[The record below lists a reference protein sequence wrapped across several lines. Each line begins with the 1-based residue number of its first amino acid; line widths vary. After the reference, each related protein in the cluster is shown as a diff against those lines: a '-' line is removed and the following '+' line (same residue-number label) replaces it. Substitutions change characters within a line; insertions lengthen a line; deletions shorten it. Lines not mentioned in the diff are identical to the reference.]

1 MNFSTIWVIKSGR
14 IRTFYNETMKNISI
28 IIVTY
33 NGKELLKKYLPSVLD
48 ACQHYSFN
56 KAELIVVDDASVD
69 GTVDYLRLNFPLIK
83 LIEQP
88 VNRGFA
94 SSVNLGVSC
103 AQNEIVIPLNNDM
116 RVPEDFL
123 LVFPEHFEDRDVFA
137 VRPGVTRNPEDKI
150 FDLKNPEIGGGFKF
164 GLFDLNKEAKKK
176 TNLVFFT
183 GGGCSAFDRE
193 KFIQLNGFDEIY
205 SPFYFEDVDLS
216 YRAWKRG
223 WKIVYEPRTLI
234 YHQGGATILK
244 LYSRLF
250 LDAIAERNRF
260 LLVWKNITDWKLML
274 QNFIFVPIRVFG
286 LLLKFRITPL
296 VGFFWALGS
305 LNEVIRKRRQERQFA
320 KVKDKEIF
328 ALFNE

>member
-1 MNFSTIWVIKSGR
+1 
-14 IRTFYNETMKNISI
+14 MKNISI
-28 IIVTY
+28 VIVTY
-33 NGKELLKKYLPSVLD
+33 NGKELLKKYLPSVLG
-48 ACQHYSFN
+48 ACQRYSLG
-56 KAELIVVDDASVD
+56 KTELIVVDNASSD
-69 GTVDYLRLNFPLIK
+69 GTADYLRSNFPFVK

-94 SSVNLGVSC
+94 SSVNLGISC
-103 AQNEIVIPLNNDM
+103 AQHEIAVALNNDM
-116 RVPEDFL
+116 RVSEDFL

-164 GLFDLNKEAKKK
+164 GLFDVNKEAKEG
-176 TNLVFFT
+176 TDLVFFT
-183 GGGCSAFDRE
+183 GGGSSAFDRE

-205 SPFYFEDVDLS
+205 FPFYFEDVDLC

-234 YHQGGATILK
+234 YHQGGATISK
-244 LYSRLF
+244 LYSSF
-250 LDAIAERNRF
+250 FIDIIVERNRF

-286 LLLKFRITPL
+286 LLLKFSITPL

-305 LNEVIRKRRQERQFA
+305 LKEVIRKRRQERQFA

-328 ALFNE
+328 ALFNK

>member
-1 MNFSTIWVIKSGR
+1 
-14 IRTFYNETMKNISI
+14 MKNISI
-28 IIVTY
+28 VIVTY
-33 NGKELLKKYLPSVLD
+33 NGRELLEKYLPSVLG
-48 ACQHYSFN
+48 ACQRYSSG
-56 KAELIVVDDASVD
+56 KAELIVVDNASFD
-69 GTVDYLRLNFPLIK
+69 GTTDYLRLNFPLLK

-103 AQNEIVIPLNNDM
+103 AQSEIVIALNNDM
-116 RVPEDFL
+116 RVSEDFL
-123 LVFPEHFEDRDVFA
+123 LFFPEHFEDRDVFA

-150 FDLKNPEIGGGFKF
+150 FDLKNPKIGAGFKF
-164 GLFDLNKEAKKK
+164 GLFDVNKEVKET

-183 GGGCSAFDRE
+183 GGGCSAFARE
-193 KFIQLNGFDEIY
+193 KFMQLNGFDEIY

-223 WKIVYEPRTLI
+223 WKIVYEPRSLV
-234 YHQGGATILK
+234 YHQGAATIPK
-244 LYSRLF
+244 LYSPF
-250 LDAIAERNRF
+250 FIDTIVERNRF

-274 QNFIFVPIRVFG
+274 QNFIFVPVRVFG

-305 LNEVIRKRRQERQFA
+305 LKEVVRKRRQERQFA

-328 ALFNE
+328 AFFKE